1 MSNALRAMA
10 MPDSG
15 RSRGGTVAALIA
27 AGLALPAL
35 CFFVLGMPIL
45 QALLIGAVAV
55 VVAALVRF
63 PPDGF
68 DSGFPEPP
76 APIRDRGARR
86 EAFRLSWNVTGRNDR
101 VGSTLVTRLQV
112 IAEHRLAVRGLRLH
126 DPADRDRVI
135 GLVGAGAFQL
145 LSRPPGSE
153 ARTRDFHQALAAVER
168 LTDDEAD

>member
-1 MSNALRAMA
+1 VS
-10 MPDSG
+10 PDQKTA
-15 RSRGGTVAALIA
+15 RGTVFALLLAAIA
-27 AGLALPAL
+27 VPAL
-35 CFFVLGMPIL
+35 CFLVLGMPL
-45 QALLIGAVAV
+45 VQALLLGGVAV

-68 DSGFPEPP
+68 DSSFPEPP
-76 APIRDRGARR
+76 APVRDRGARR

-112 IAEHRLAVRGLRLH
+112 IAEQRLAYYRGLQLH

-135 GLVGAGAFQL
+135 ELLGAQSFHL
-145 LSRPPGSE
+145 LSRAPGAE

-168 LTDDEAD
+168 LADDETR